1 MYYYRTRKI
10 AKSKWKSIALC
21 LTLGF
26 FGAHKFYEE
35 KIFMGILYFFTFG
48 LGGIGVVIDFLV
60 LLAKPRIYY
69 IEKDVA
75 I

>member
-1 MYYYRTRKI
+1 MFYRTRRIPKN
-10 AKSKWKSIALC
+10 KWKAIALC
-21 LTLGF
+21 LTLGL

-35 KIFMGILYFFTFG
+35 KIFMGILYLFTFG
-48 LGGIGVVIDFLV
+48 FGGIGVVIDFLA